1 MAVSFA
7 ENARLTCPA
16 CANRFDADVWTLV
29 DSTERPDLLAALRD
43 GSLNLVTCPRCG
55 LAGPAGAPLLL
66 HDPQD
71 RQVYFASPP
80 GASEYEVREQAQAL
94 LYVLV
99 GSLPEE
105 ARLPYIGDVQVE
117 QELEGVRR
125 AVEHRSR
132 RRGTAEGRRPEP
144 IAPATVVPTSPPT
157 KREPAPTPPAPADP
171 SPILDAVRALLAA
184 DTADEI
190 ATLIDN
196 HPQLLDPAADA
207 VIAGL
212 ADAAYGQGEPEVA
225 QALAELR
232 QMLRDWGGR
241 DQETASASQAAV
253 AGGVAL
259 PYGFEPPAPGPP
271 PSPLSDTAFRS
282 LMLAETPGDLA
293 EVVRGHPSLLETWAD
308 AEIGLRGEAA
318 LDEGNE
324 RQAQAIEARRE
335 SLAALRDELTD
346 EAVLV
351 QALQELVRAGDA
363 EEALAQT
370 LAAFPGLLTSDAQD
384 ALFRLAA
391 EARARSDDALATRA
405 VEYRAMLRKVR
416 EGLEEQ

>member
-1 MAVSFA
+1 
-7 ENARLTCPA
+7 
-16 CANRFDADVWTLV
+16 
-29 DSTERPDLLAALRD
+29 
-43 GSLNLVTCPRCG
+43 
-55 LAGPAGAPLLL
+55 
-66 HDPQD
+66 
-71 RQVYFASPP
+71 
-80 GASEYEVREQAQAL
+80 
-94 LYVLV
+94 
-99 GSLPEE
+99 
-105 ARLPYIGDVQVE
+105 
-117 QELEGVRR
+117 
-125 AVEHRSR
+125 
-132 RRGTAEGRRPEP
+132 
-144 IAPATVVPTSPPT
+144 
-157 KREPAPTPPAPADP
+157 
-171 SPILDAVRALLAA
+171 
-184 DTADEI
+184 
-190 ATLIDN
+190 
-196 HPQLLDPAADA
+196 
-207 VIAGL
+207 
-212 ADAAYGQGEPEVA
+212 
-225 QALAELR
+225 
-232 QMLRDWGGR
+232 
-241 DQETASASQAAV
+241 
-253 AGGVAL
+253 
-259 PYGFEPPAPGPP
+259 
-271 PSPLSDTAFRS
+271 
-282 LMLAETPGDLA
+282 MLAETPGDLA